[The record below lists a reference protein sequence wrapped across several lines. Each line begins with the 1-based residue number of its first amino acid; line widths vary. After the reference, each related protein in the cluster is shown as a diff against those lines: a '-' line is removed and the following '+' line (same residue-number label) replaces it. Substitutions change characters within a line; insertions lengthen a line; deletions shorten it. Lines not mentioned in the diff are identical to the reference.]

1 MLEAEIGPK
10 TTKSS
15 HGKVH
20 VKAPGQPESRT
31 QKNVKGGWYP

>member
-1 MLEAEIGPK
+1 MLKAKIGPK

-15 HGKVH
+15 RGTVH

-31 QKNVKGGWYP
+31 QNKI